1 MNMGLSLNWRRRSL
15 MGAALLAVTLINSS
29 AALAAAGGCHAF
41 SGSYV
46 QQAVPC
52 LPAIVCVDATI
63 TGDWQGVSHTVVT
76 AYDPIT
82 NTYTGQVTITR
93 DNGSV
98 ITATIE
104 GVAGSGVG
112 VETITGGT
120 RQFVGA
126 TGTIVATG
134 SPSVG
139 TYSGQYCLPED
150 SGS

>member
-1 MNMGLSLNWRRRSL
+1 MRRGFSLQVRGRTSL
-15 MGAALLAVTLINSS
+15 GAALLATALIGPST
-29 AALAAAGGCHAF
+29 ALAASGGCHAF

-52 LPAIVCVDATI
+52 PPALVCVDATI
-63 TGDWQGVSHTVVT
+63 TGDWQGVSHTAVT
-76 AYDPIT
+76 SYDPIT
-82 NTYTGQVTITR
+82 NTYSGQVTITR

-98 ITATIE
+98 ITASIE
-104 GVAGSGVG
+104 GVVGSGVG

-120 RQFVGA
+120 RQFVEA

-134 SPSVG
+134 DLTG

>member
-1 MNMGLSLNWRRRSL
+1 L
-15 MGAALLAVTLINSS
+15 GAVLLATALIGPST
-29 AALAAAGGCHAF
+29 ALAASGGCHSF

-46 QQAVPC
+46 QQSVPC
-52 LPAIVCVDATI
+52 PPALVCVDSTI
-63 TGDWQGVSHTVVT
+63 TGDWQGVSHTAVT
-76 AYDPIT
+76 TYDPIT
-82 NTYTGQVTITR
+82 NIYTGQVTTTR
-93 DNGSV
+93 VNGSV

-134 SPSVG
+134 SPTVG